1 MKFSNDRIIRDMNI
15 ATFERFGVDGLLR
28 KIDDLEARLELLEN
42 PPQEIKPKRG
52 RPTTQ
57 IIECGDGR

>member
-15 ATFERFGVDGLLR
+15 ETFERFGKDGLLR

-52 RPTTQ
+52 RP
-57 IIECGDGR
+57 RKVANA

>member
-1 MKFSNDRIIRDMNI
+1 MKFSNDRIIKDMNI
-15 ATFERFGVDGLLR
+15 KTIERFGVDGLIR

-52 RPTTQ
+52 RPRK
-57 IIECGDGR
+57 IANA